1 VSRNGKKPVAVAKG
15 ATIKV
20 TGEEIAVS
28 GPKGNLSF
36 NIKPE
41 VKVTLSDDGKEV
53 TVERVAETRF
63 ARAMHGTTRALIQ
76 NMIIGVT
83 EGYTKDLKIVG
94 VGWSAALKGNKVELN
109 VGYADTR
116 VVEIP
121 AGVTA
126 EVVKGQDI
134 KISGPDKQI
143 VGEVAAKI
151 RAHRKPEPY
160 NGKGIMYVGERV
172 LRKQGKAFGG

>member
-1 VSRNGKKPVAVAKG
+1 MSRNGKKPVEITKG
-15 ATIKV
+15 VTIKV
-20 TGEEIAVS
+20 NGDEVAVS
-28 GPKGNLSF
+28 GPKGNLSMTT
-36 NIKPE
+36 KPE

-53 TVERVAETRF
+53 SVERVEGTRF
-63 ARAMHGTTRALIQ
+63 ARAMHGTTRSLIQ
-76 NMIIGVT
+76 NMVLGVA
-83 EGYTKDLKIVG
+83 EGYSKELKIVG

-116 VVEIP
+116 VVEVP

-126 EVVKGQDI
+126 EVKNQDI
-134 KISGPDKQI
+134 KITGPDKQL

-151 RAHRKPEPY
+151 REHRKPEPY
-160 NGKGIMYVGERV
+160 NGKGIMYSDERV

>member
-1 VSRNGKKPVAVAKG
+1 MSRNGRKPVEVLKG
-15 ATIKV
+15 VTVKV
-20 TGEEIAVS
+20 NGDEVAVS
-28 GPKGNLSF
+28 GPKGNLSI
-36 NIKPE
+36 NTKPE

-53 TVERVAETRF
+53 SVERTSETRF

-83 EGYTKDLKIVG
+83 DGYTKELKIVG
-94 VGWSAALKGNKVELN
+94 VGWSASLQGNKVNLS

-116 VVEIP
+116 VVEVP

-126 EVVKGQDI
+126 EVKNQDI
-134 KISGPDKQI
+134 KLSGPDKQA
-143 VGEVAAKI
+143 VGQTAAKI

-160 NGKGIMYVGERV
+160 NGKGIMYVGERI